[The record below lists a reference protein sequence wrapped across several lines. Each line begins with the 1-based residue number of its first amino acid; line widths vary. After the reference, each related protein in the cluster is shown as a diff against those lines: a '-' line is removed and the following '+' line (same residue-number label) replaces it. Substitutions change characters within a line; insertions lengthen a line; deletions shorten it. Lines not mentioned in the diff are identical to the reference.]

1 MEYNNKEI
9 MQVMEKKNKKR
20 IQDYKNKMDEMKM
33 ALQQNGKLI
42 VNNSS
47 IKDNLMEKEEKLLQ
61 MEHKMQRILEQK
73 DRKIN

>member
-9 MQVMEKKNKKR
+9 MQIMEKKNKKR

-47 IKDNLMEKEEKLLQ
+47 IKDNLIEKEEKLLQ
-61 MEHKMQRILEQK
+61 MEHKIQRILE
-73 DRKIN
+73 